1 MRGLDRSQP
10 EHAEHREAVFG
21 AGPHRRRRRCGSRRT
36 ARPARPVAP
45 PRTSPGRQACRSRRS
60 RATAAARHS
69 RRPAV
74 TGTSG
79 RTAQASVTDARS
91 WPRRR
96 VRRTCVAPT
105 GPSTSGNSIAV
116 TSSPSRNVVT
126 PERTNQSSIGMRRVP
141 AGPATTTSA
150 PYTSRAG
157 AVSAAGDAL
166 QMLPASVARFR
177 ICTDPTTSA
186 ASASAANR
194 VRIVASSAMSVI
206 TVPAPITSRPPS
218 CRIPGASSG
227 TRFTSTTTAG
237 RDRPVAQADDQVRP
251 TGQRPR
257 RRAVRHQQPDG
268 FAQGSRSFVGEPL
281 HGRVRG
287 PARPRRAAPA
297 GSQRGRSSRAGR
309 RSARRTRR
317 APCAAAPCRPSASGG
332 RARAAR

>member
-10 EHAEHREAVFG
+10 EHPEHREAVFG
-21 AGPHRRRRRCGSRRT
+21 AGAHRRRRRCRGCEQPVKR
-36 ARPARPVAP
+36 APAAP
-45 PRTSPGRQACRSRRS
+45 PRTSRGRRACRSSRS
-60 RATAAARHS
+60 RATVAVRRS
-69 RRPAV
+69 RTPSVA
-74 TGTSG
+74 GAPG

-105 GPSTSGNSIAV
+105 GPSTSGSSIAV

-141 AGPATTTSA
+141 SGPATTTSA

-194 VRIVASSAMSVI
+194 RSDRRVLGDVGHHG
-206 TVPAPITSRPPS
+206 
-218 CRIPGASSG
+218 PGADHQPVPLVPDP
-227 TRFTSTTTAG
+227 RRQLRHPLHVDHHVG
-237 RDRPVAQADDQVRP
+237 RDRPVAETDDQVRP
-251 TGQRPR
+251 AGQRPR
-257 RRAVRHQQPDG
+257 RRAHAPSATRLP
-268 FAQGSRSFVGEPL
+268 RS
-281 HGRVRG
+281 
-287 PARPRRAAPA
+287 AAPVVRRRTA
-297 GSQRGRSSRAGR
+297 AWQGQRTRSTSSSRTCGV
-309 RSARRTRR
+309 
-317 APCAAAPCRPSASGG
+317 
-332 RARAAR
+332 AARTK